1 MASNVS
7 RRTVAKGAAW
17 TVPVIAVGAAAPAM
31 AASLRCPT
39 VTITAVAVK
48 GGVDAVLRIDAAAA
62 DDYSVKSILPW
73 SPSRRVL
80 RYSPSSGDF
89 TTDGRFPTHGAGP
102 NPGNDYAGSYTA
114 RVVLTGPDGTD
125 CPPQFVSYI
134 AR

>member
-1 MASNVS
+1 MPSNIS

-17 TVPVIAVGAAAPAM
+17 TVPVVAVGAAAPAM

-39 VTITAVAVK
+39 VTITAVAVR
-48 GGVDAVLRIDAAAA
+48 GGVSAQLRIDAAAA
-62 DDYSVKSILPW
+62 DDYSVKSIAPW

-89 TTDGRFPTHGAGP
+89 TDGIFRTDGFGP
-102 NPGNDYAGSYTA
+102 NPGNDYSGTYTA

-125 CPPQFVSYI
+125 CPPQSVSYI

>member
-1 MASNVS
+1 MPSNIS

-17 TVPVIAVGAAAPAM
+17 TVPVVAVGAAAPAM

-39 VTITAVAVK
+39 VTITAVAVR
-48 GGVDAVLRIDAAAA
+48 GGVSAQLRIDAAAG
-62 DDYSVKSILPW
+62 YSVKSIAPW

-89 TTDGRFPTHGAGP
+89 TDGIFSTDGFGP
-102 NPGNDYAGSYTA
+102 NPGNDYSGTYTA

-125 CPPQFVSYI
+125 CPPQSVSYI